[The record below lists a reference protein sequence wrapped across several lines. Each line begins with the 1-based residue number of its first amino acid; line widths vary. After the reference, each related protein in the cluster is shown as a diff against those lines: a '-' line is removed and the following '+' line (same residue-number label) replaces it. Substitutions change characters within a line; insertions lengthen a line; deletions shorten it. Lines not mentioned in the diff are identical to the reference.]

1 MGARTYHR
9 PSCLAFYLS
18 FGPKY
23 MRRDAK
29 KRGENQKETVGEEVE
44 RCYCT
49 LSTLSA
55 ERRALG
61 MSILSIVNCNIMQRS
76 LRWIKNGND
85 VYFRHFP
92 TQSRYQ
98 QKSCWVN
105 SFHSHDLIGRKR
117 RNNRL
122 HFFPCI
128 VQNSIIRISF
138 SILRTRN
145 GRDLDIQLEI
155 LHSKLFIQGPAN
167 GACT

>member
-76 LRWIKNGND
+76 LRSIKNGND
-85 VYFRHFP
+85 VY
-92 TQSRYQ
+92 Q
-98 QKSCWVN
+98 WVN